1 MACDA
6 VEFRSA
12 AEAMGATPGRSVAQ
26 ERQTEKAMPE
36 LYLSSP

>member
-12 AEAMGATPGRSVAQ
+12 AEAMGGRSVAQ
-26 ERQTEKAMPE
+26 ERQTEKALPE